1 MLKHIEIID
10 VEFTTTLKGLPKSRV
25 ILRFNGDD
33 AEASAKGDGGY
44 DAFVKALKRCLRH
57 FNLTMPK
64 LVDYQLRIP
73 PGGRTDALVES
84 TIYWE
89 LNGKRFLTTG
99 VDSDQLI
106 AAVAATE
113 KMLNLMINMQ
123 ENSGAQQRNG

>member
-1 MLKHIEIID
+1 MLNKL
-10 VEFTTTLKGLPKSRV
+10 FKSV
-25 ILRFNGDD
+25 LQQ
-33 AEASAKGDGGY
+33 
-44 DAFVKALKRCLRH
+44 
-57 FNLTMPK
+57 PK